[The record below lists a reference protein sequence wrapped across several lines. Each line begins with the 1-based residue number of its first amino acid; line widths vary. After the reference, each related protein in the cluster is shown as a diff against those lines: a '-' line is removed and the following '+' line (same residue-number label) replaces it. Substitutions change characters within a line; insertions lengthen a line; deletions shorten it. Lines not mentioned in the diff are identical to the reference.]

1 MEKEEKETKK
11 TDSRKFVVWLV
22 WLIITILVIAWC
34 GLVMIITKQ
43 IQDQLVGLIEKAL
56 SYFFAVS
63 MMYLGV
69 NVGQKVGLAFADKIA
84 VKQSEP
90 EIEVAGVEEK

>member
-1 MEKEEKETKK
+1 MAETKK

-34 GLVMIITKQ
+34 ALVMIITKQ
-43 IQDQLVGLIEKAL
+43 IQDQLIGLIEKSLA
-56 SYFFAVS
+56 YFFAVS

-69 NVGQKVGLAFADKIA
+69 NVGQKVGLALAEKLLN
-84 VKQSEP
+84 K
-90 EIEVAGVEEK
+90 EEENE

>member
-1 MEKEEKETKK
+1 MAEKK

-34 GLVMIITKQ
+34 ALVMIITKQ
-43 IQDQLVGLIEKAL
+43 IQDQLIGLIEKAL
-56 SYFFAVS
+56 AYFFAVS

-69 NVGQKVGLAFADKIA
+69 NVGQKVGLAFAEKLLN
-84 VKQSEP
+84 K
-90 EIEVAGVEEK
+90 EEEDE